1 MLRPK
6 LLCLG
11 VVALLAACSNL
22 QTQPTDTSNQTTA
35 STGAAPATQAVQST
49 PATPPGPTTP
59 PIVFSAP
66 DADGTTTVNLPP
78 KDKMSLSEYR
88 AQTRDRLIKS
98 ENARPD
104 VADCAAHASWIIP
117 RSTSFDQFRLPTGAL
132 SDGQAKVEPWDTRFS
147 PSKQGAIK
155 VSSVVSFIA
164 AVHKRGTPGDQWE
177 PVKVRCGYDEGM
189 MLAYELL
196 DANGQPFASPSAA
209 PSTTARTHCR
219 RGHRCTTTAAHG
231 KTSARGKASA
241 KSAKASRSNGTAK
254 AKSATTGKSK
264 SNAKSTTNKATK
276 KKSTASQ

>member
-1 MLRPK
+1 MLRPN

-22 QTQPTDTSNQTTA
+22 ETQPTDASAQATGRTTSNPQA
-35 STGAAPATQAVQST
+35 VQAAPATP
-49 PATPPGPTTP
+49 PAPINP
-59 PIVFSAP
+59 PIVFGSP
-66 DADGTTTVNLPP
+66 DTSGTTTVNLPP
-78 KDKMSLSEYR
+78 KDKMSLSDYR

-117 RSTSFDQFRLPTGAL
+117 RSTNFDQFRLPTGAL
-132 SDGQAKVEPWDTRFS
+132 SEGQAKVEPWDSRFS
-147 PSKQGAIK
+147 SSKQGAVK
-155 VSSVVSFIA
+155 VSSVVSFTA
-164 AVHKRGTPGDQWE
+164 AVHKRGTGSDQWE

-196 DANGQPFASPSAA
+196 DATGQPFASPAAA

-231 KTSARGKASA
+231 KTTAKGKAAAKSA
-241 KSAKASRSNGTAK
+241 KSAKGSGTAK
-254 AKSATTGKSK
+254 TKSTSTGKST
-264 SNAKSTTNKATK
+264 AKSTAKKTT
-276 KKSTASQ
+276 KKSTAGQ

>member
-22 QTQPTDTSNQTTA
+22 QTQPTDASAQTTA
-35 STGAAPATQAVQST
+35 STGVAPGAPAVQ
-49 PATPPGPTTP
+49 PAPAAQPAPVTP
-59 PIVFSAP
+59 PIVF
-66 DADGTTTVNLPP
+66 DASDTGGTTTVNLPP

-88 AQTRDRLIKS
+88 ALTRDRLIKS

-117 RSTSFDQFRLPTGAL
+117 RSTSFDQFKLPTGAL
-132 SDGQAKVEPWDTRFS
+132 SDGQAKVEPWDSRFS

-155 VSSVVSFIA
+155 VSSVVSFTA
-164 AVHKRGTPGDQWE
+164 AVHKRGTAGDQWE

-196 DANGQPFASPSAA
+196 DANGQPFASPATASSAT
-209 PSTTARTHCR
+209 SRTHCR
-219 RGHRCTTTAAHG
+219 RGHRCTTSAAAHG
-231 KTSARGKASA
+231 KATAKGKASTKATA
-241 KSAKASRSNGTAK
+241 KSAKGGGTAK
-254 AKSATTGKSK
+254 TKSTTASK
-264 SNAKSTTNKATK
+264 STAKSTAKKTTK
-276 KKSTASQ
+276 KSSSN